1 MAGESA
7 DVDKKAEDFIV
18 NVPPGL
24 KKGNAA
30 EDIYNADET
39 GLFLNACRTKRTVL
53 ATRNV
58 TAEIKV
64 KIDLQ

>member
-7 DVDKKAEDFIV
+7 DADEKAEDPKHDFS
-18 NVPPGL
+18 
-24 KKGNAA
+24 
-30 EDIYNADET
+30 
-39 GLFLNACRTKRTVL
+39 LNDCRTKRTVL

-64 KIDLQ
+64 KIDLQWYGMLLYDR